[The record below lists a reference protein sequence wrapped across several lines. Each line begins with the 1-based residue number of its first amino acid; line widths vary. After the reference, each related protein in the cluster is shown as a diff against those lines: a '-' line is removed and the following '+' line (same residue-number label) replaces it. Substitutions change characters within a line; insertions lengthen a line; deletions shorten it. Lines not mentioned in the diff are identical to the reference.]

1 MLKRLNDALPGLIAG
16 ILLYGVLVEVI
27 GVWFAEDKLRYT
39 TGLLIGIALACG
51 MAVHMAM
58 VLQDTV
64 ATGAE
69 VSSRMIALKS
79 ILRYVVVVV
88 VFVVMLYF
96 NLGSLLTGFL
106 GVFGLKVSAYF
117 WPVAHKFLSKMQGDT
132 GVCETPEKSEIEK
145 EVKL

>member
-16 ILLYGVLVEVI
+16 IILYGVLVEVI

-106 GVFGLKVSAYF
+106 GVFGLKVSAYL
-117 WPVAHKFLSKMQGDT
+117 WPVAHKFLSKCKEIQAF
-132 GVCETPEKSEIEK
+132 VRRPKKAKSK
-145 EVKL
+145 RR

>member
-64 ATGAE
+64 C
-69 VSSRMIALKS
+69 L
-79 ILRYVVVVV
+79 
-88 VFVVMLYF
+88 LYT
-96 NLGSLLTGFL
+96 SD
-106 GVFGLKVSAYF
+106 A
-117 WPVAHKFLSKMQGDT
+117 AD
-132 GVCETPEKSEIEK
+132 E
-145 EVKL
+145 